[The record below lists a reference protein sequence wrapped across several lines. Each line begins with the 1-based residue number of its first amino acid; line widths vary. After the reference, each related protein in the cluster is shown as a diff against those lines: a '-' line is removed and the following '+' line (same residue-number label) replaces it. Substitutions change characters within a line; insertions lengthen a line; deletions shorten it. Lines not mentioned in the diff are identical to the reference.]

1 MIFWCLHLR
10 QRSSLQEETASSDKR
25 VVHRKTDCASEISS
39 GEMFAGGEDIVRSLP
54 PAKPRWS
61 EVIVFWYLLLRQSRS
76 SQEETAS
83 SGKRVGHRKID
94 SAGEINSGERI
105 FAGGEGVVRGLTPA
119 KPRWSEVIVLWCL
132 LLRQNSPLP
141 EETASSDKSIDHHK
155 IDCAGEINSG
165 ERMFAGG
172 EGVVRGLPPAKP
184 QWS

>member
-1 MIFWCLHLR
+1 MGVLLR
-10 QRSSLQEETASSDKR
+10 QRSPLPEEIASSDEKA
-25 VVHRKTDCASEISS
+25 V
-39 GEMFAGGEDIVRSLP
+39 
-54 PAKPRWS
+54 
-61 EVIVFWYLLLRQSRS
+61 
-76 SQEETAS
+76 
-83 SGKRVGHRKID
+83 HRKID
-94 SAGEINSGERI
+94 SAGETSSGERI

>member
-1 MIFWCLHLR
+1 M
-10 QRSSLQEETASSDKR
+10 
-25 VVHRKTDCASEISS
+25 
-39 GEMFAGGEDIVRSLP
+39 
-54 PAKPRWS
+54 
-61 EVIVFWYLLLRQSRS
+61 
-76 SQEETAS
+76 
-83 SGKRVGHRKID
+83 
-94 SAGEINSGERI
+94 

-172 EGVVRGLPPAKP
+172 EGVVRGLTPAKP
-184 QWS
+184 RWSEVIVLWCLLLRQNSPLPEETASSDKSIDHHKIDCAGEINSGERMFAGGEGVVRGLTPAKPRWS

>member
-1 MIFWCLHLR
+1 M
-10 QRSSLQEETASSDKR
+10 
-25 VVHRKTDCASEISS
+25 
-39 GEMFAGGEDIVRSLP
+39 
-54 PAKPRWS
+54 
-61 EVIVFWYLLLRQSRS
+61 
-76 SQEETAS
+76 
-83 SGKRVGHRKID
+83 
-94 SAGEINSGERI
+94 

-172 EGVVRGLPPAKP
+172 EGVVRGLTPAKP
-184 QWS
+184 RWSEVIVFW